1 MIDFEEK
8 EFSFDREIE
17 RTTFEKVWSRL
28 LEDSS
33 KLTEL
38 IDDKEDLIK
47 INKFEAV
54 ENCFC
59 HVGHISIDIMFSN
72 TSLWKEIGDLIVI
85 TRELMNVTYEKIS
98 DEKDRNIVS
107 IILIMPQLLMDCI
120 HQKCS
125 KEEFDDTKKSFMK
138 FLDWISDFQKRHKCL
153 VSFKPSSNSFVQVK
167 WLHENISHNE
177 FLTNKS
183 QQIICRDSKYDLSE
197 TIGYTELKDYKK
209 IIEYSFDKIENYG
222 F

>member
-17 RTTFEKVWSRL
+17 RKAFEKVWTRL
-28 LEDSS
+28 IEDSS

-47 INKFEAV
+47 INKFKAIED
-54 ENCFC
+54 CFC

-72 TSLWKEIGDLIVI
+72 ISLWKEFGDLIVV
-85 TRELMNVTYEKIS
+85 TKELMNVAYEKIS

-107 IILIMPQLLMDCI
+107 IVLIMPQLYMDWI
-120 HQKCS
+120 YQKCS
-125 KEEFDDTKKSFMK
+125 KEEFDDTKKSFIE
-138 FLDWISDFQKRHKCL
+138 FLNWISDFQKNHKCI
-153 VSFKPSSNSFVQVK
+153 VSFKPSGNSFIQVK

-177 FLTNKS
+177 FLTNNS
-183 QQIICRDSKYDLSE
+183 QQIICRDSKYDFSE
-197 TIGYTELKDYKK
+197 TIGYTELEDYKK